1 MVKLQGNLSSKL
13 HGISESIFATMSR
26 LANEENAINLSQGF
40 PDFNCPKE
48 LIALVNKYM
57 KEGHNQYAP
66 MPGYIGLKE
75 RIVEKVE
82 NLYGAK
88 YDADKEVIIT
98 AGATQAIYT
107 AITAIIKEKDE
118 VIIFEPAYDSYVPSI
133 LLSKGVPK
141 YVTLNAP
148 DYKINWDEVKR
159 LISFK
164 TKMIILN
171 TPHNPTGSVLNDQD
185 MKELEKLVANRDI
198 IILSD
203 EVYEHII
210 FDGMKHESISKYPS
224 LIDKSFVISS
234 FGKTYHT
241 TGWKMGYVLA
251 PENLM
256 KEFKKVFQFLMF
268 AAITP
273 IQYAYAD
280 FMSNESHYLELND
293 FYQKKRDLFV
303 KGLEGSRFEI
313 IPCHGTYFQC
323 LSYKGISEEADVDY
337 AKTLT
342 INSKVASVPISV
354 FYHDKIDHKVLRF
367 CFAKSADTIK
377 KATEILCKI

>member
-40 PDFNCPKE
+40 PDFNCSKE

-57 KEGHNQYAP
+57 KEGYNQYAP
-66 MPGYIGLKE
+66 MPGYIRLKE
-75 RIVEKVE
+75 RISEKVE
-82 NLYGAK
+82 RLYGAN
-88 YDADKEVIIT
+88 YHPDKEVIIT

-107 AITAIIKEKDE
+107 AITAIVKEHDE
-118 VIIFEPAYDSYVPSI
+118 VIIFEPSYDSYVPSV
-133 LLSKGVPK
+133 LLSGGVPK

-171 TPHNPTGSVLNDQD
+171 SPHNPTGSVLTDQD
-185 MKELEKLVANRDI
+185 MKELEKIVANRDI

-210 FDGMKHESISKYPS
+210 FDGIAHQSISKYPS
-224 LIDKSFVISS
+224 LLDKSFVISS

-251 PENLM
+251 HENLM

-280 FMSNESHYLELND
+280 YMSNEDHYLKLND

-303 KGLEGSRFEI
+303 KGLTDSRFEI

-323 LSYKGISEEADVDY
+323 LSYKGIAKADDVEF
-337 AKTLT
+337 AKTIT
-342 INSKVASVPISV
+342 REHKVASVPISV

>member
-26 LANEENAINLSQGF
+26 LANEENAINVSQGF

>member
-26 LANEENAINLSQGF
+26 LANEEKAINLSQGF

-48 LIALVNKYM
+48 LISLVNKYM
-57 KEGHNQYAP
+57 KAGHNQYAP
-66 MPGYIGLKE
+66 MPGYIKLKE
-75 RIVEKVE
+75 RIAEKVE
-82 NLYGAK
+82 KLYGAA
-88 YDADKEVIIT
+88 YNADAEVVIT

-107 AITAIIKEKDE
+107 VITSIVKEKDE
-118 VIIFEPAYDSYVPSI
+118 VIVFEPAYDSYVPSI

-148 DYKINWDEVKR
+148 DYKINWDDVKR

-171 TPHNPTGSVLNDQD
+171 TPHNPTGSILTEED
-185 MKELEKLVANRDI
+185 MKELEKITANRDI

-210 FDGMKHESISKYPS
+210 FDGYKHQSISKYPN

-256 KEFKKVFQFLMF
+256 KEFRKVFQFLMF

-280 FMSNESHYLELND
+280 FMSNEDHYLELND
-293 FYQKKRDLFV
+293 FYQKKRDIFV
-303 KGLEGSRFEI
+303 NALKDSRFEI

-323 LSYKGISEEADVDY
+323 LGYKNIADEGDVEY
-337 AKTLT
+337 AKKLT
-342 INSKVASVPISV
+342 IEHKVASVPISV
-354 FYHDKIDHKVLRF
+354 FYHDKIDHNVLRF
-367 CFAKSADTIK
+367 CFAKSEDTLK
-377 KATEILCKI
+377 KATDILCKI

>member
-148 DYKINWDEVKR
+148 DYKINWDDVKR

-377 KATEILCKI
+377 KATDILCKI

>member
-148 DYKINWDEVKR
+148 DYKINWDDVKR

-234 FGKTYHT
+234 FGKPIILLV
-241 TGWKMGYVLA
+241 GKWA
-251 PENLM
+251 
-256 KEFKKVFQFLMF
+256 MF
-268 AAITP
+268 W
-273 IQYAYAD
+273 
-280 FMSNESHYLELND
+280 LL
-293 FYQKKRDLFV
+293 
-303 KGLEGSRFEI
+303 
-313 IPCHGTYFQC
+313 
-323 LSYKGISEEADVDY
+323 
-337 AKTLT
+337 KT
-342 INSKVASVPISV
+342 
-354 FYHDKIDHKVLRF
+354 
-367 CFAKSADTIK
+367 
-377 KATEILCKI
+377 

>member
-377 KATEILCKI
+377 KATDILCKI

>member
-148 DYKINWDEVKR
+148 DYKINWDDVKR

>member
-40 PDFNCPKE
+40 PDFNCSKE

-57 KEGHNQYAP
+57 KEGYNQYAP
-66 MPGYIGLKE
+66 MPGYIRLKE
-75 RIVEKVE
+75 RISEKVE
-82 NLYGAK
+82 RLYGAN
-88 YDADKEVIIT
+88 YHPDKEVIIT

-107 AITAIIKEKDE
+107 AITAIVKEHDE
-118 VIIFEPAYDSYVPSI
+118 VIIFEPSYDSYVPSV
-133 LLSKGVPK
+133 LLSGGVPK

-171 TPHNPTGSVLNDQD
+171 SPHNPTGSVLTDQD
-185 MKELEKLVANRDI
+185 MKELEKIVANRDI

-210 FDGMKHESISKYPS
+210 FDGIAHQSISKYPS
-224 LIDKSFVISS
+224 LLDKSFVISS

-251 PENLM
+251 HENLM

-280 FMSNESHYLELND
+280 YMSNEDHYLKLND

-303 KGLEGSRFEI
+303 KGLTDSRFEI

-323 LSYKGISEEADVDY
+323 LSYKGIAKADDVEF
-337 AKTLT
+337 AKTIT
-342 INSKVASVPISV
+342 REHKVASVPISV

-367 CFAKSADTIK
+367 CFAKSSDTIK

>member
-26 LANEENAINLSQGF
+26 LANEEKAINLSQGF

-48 LIALVNKYM
+48 LISLVNKYM
-57 KEGHNQYAP
+57 KAGHNQYAP
-66 MPGYIGLKE
+66 MPGYIKLKE
-75 RIVEKVE
+75 RIAEKVE
-82 NLYGAK
+82 KLYGAA
-88 YDADKEVIIT
+88 YNADTEVVIT

-107 AITAIIKEKDE
+107 VITSIVKEKDE
-118 VIIFEPAYDSYVPSI
+118 VIVFEPAYDSYVPSI

-148 DYKINWDEVKR
+148 DYKINWDDVKR

-171 TPHNPTGSVLNDQD
+171 TPHNPTGSILTEED
-185 MKELEKLVANRDI
+185 MKELEKITANRDI

-210 FDGMKHESISKYPS
+210 FDGYKHQSISKYPN

-256 KEFKKVFQFLMF
+256 KEFRKVFQFLMF

-280 FMSNESHYLELND
+280 FMSNEDHFLELND
-293 FYQKKRDLFV
+293 FYQKKRDIFV
-303 KGLEGSRFEI
+303 NALKDSRFEI

-323 LSYKGISEEADVDY
+323 LGYKNIADEGDVEY
-337 AKTLT
+337 AKKLT
-342 INSKVASVPISV
+342 IEHKVASVPISV
-354 FYHDKIDHKVLRF
+354 FYHDKIDHNVLRF
-367 CFAKSADTIK
+367 CFAKSEDTLK
-377 KATEILCKI
+377 KATDILCKI